1 MTLSP
6 PLEFDVSG
14 VHVGSAIRLLT
25 AATLMHTRHLID
37 HAIASASSHYLQ
49 VLHVT
54 YIPTHYMTVC
64 IVLFTCESGGITVT
78 IAQSP
83 KITYTTTHTK

>member
-14 VHVGSAIRLLT
+14 VGSAIRLLT
-25 AATLMHTRHLID
+25 AATLMHTRYLID
-37 HAIASASSHYLQ
+37 HAIASASSHYL
-49 VLHVT
+49 LHVT